1 MEALIKALGQIPK
14 WFTTIALVFVTILLG
29 VATYSAA
36 RTIVFD
42 CGAIEVAGT
51 VRLGDHCRNVA
62 TSNWSFEPAAVADL
76 DEGAPG
82 HLLSCAE
89 RAWQAGGAITGV
101 TSAGESVLPEG
112 TTILPQLDVS
122 ESRPQAD
129 VVVVWHKVR
138 RGPSHYDLLYQCL
151 NNGLLTVVSGPTDQ
165 ENTTNSL
172 LVEAE
177 TAYRDTSTGN

>member
-1 MEALIKALGQIPK
+1 MEALIKALEQIPK

-51 VRLGDHCRNVA
+51 VRLGDHCRNVT
-62 TSNWSFEPAAVADL
+62 TSNWAFDPADATD
-76 DEGAPG
+76 GATG
-82 HLLSCAE
+82 HLLTCTQ
-89 RAWQAGGAITGV
+89 RAWQASGAITGV
-101 TSAGESVLPEG
+101 TSTGESVLPEG
-112 TTILPQLDVS
+112 TAVVPLLQVS

-151 NNGLLTVVSGPTDQ
+151 DTGVLMVASGPTDQ
-165 ENTTNSL
+165 DNTTVSL

-177 TAYRDTSTGN
+177 TAYRGTTIGN